1 MARHP
6 AKVTIPSWADDIKVR
21 GSRSAKDVLE
31 TIRRRGPELCDIYN
45 KFLKKNPKFE
55 GCVVLRFEIAPGGEV
70 VRTDVAYSSTGY
82 EEFDNAVSDY
92 VGGIPFGEVESGSAK
107 VVVPLTFD
115 KE

>member
-21 GSRSAKDVLE
+21 GSRSPENVLE
-31 TIRRRGPELCDIYN
+31 IMRQRKPGLRHIYN